1 MPLANPF
8 KLQKLLIEAFKNE
21 ERTILAGLFEAMF
34 NPESLTQNYRN
45 INSSLQGLI
54 TSGRAN
60 KYILSSPTTL
70 NLTLI
75 LDDTGVTSYG
85 LTKAAARGI
94 SALGLSL
101 SSNVSSLDNAVA
113 DAGKDLNARLTE
125 LLDLVQKYDGDLH
138 QSHFLKVTWG
148 SRINGFECFLE
159 SVDITYTLF
168 ARNGDPL
175 RAEVH
180 LSLIEDKSA
189 KKRKAE
195 EGTSSPDLTR
205 FLVVKSSDTL
215 PHLAKDIYGD
225 AAYYVQLAQVNGYDN
240 FRKLR
245 EGSTIQIP
253 PLKN

>member
-1 MPLANPF
+1 MALPNPF
-8 KLQKLLIEAFKNE
+8 KLQKLLIEAFDNE
-21 ERTILAGLFEAMF
+21 ERTKLAGQFEAMF
-34 NPESLTQNYRN
+34 NPESFSQNYKN
-45 INSSLQGLI
+45 INSHLQGLI

-70 NLTLI
+70 EFTLI
-75 LDDTGVTSYG
+75 LDDTGITSYG
-85 LTKAAARGI
+85 VTKAAAAGAA
-94 SALGLSL
+94 ALGVPL
-101 SSNVSSLDNAVA
+101 SSGVRPLDGAVA

-125 LLDLVQKYDGDLH
+125 LLNLIQKYKGDLH
-138 QSHFLKVTWG
+138 QSHYLKVTWG

-175 RAEVH
+175 RAEVR
-180 LSLIEDKSA
+180 LSLVEDKSA

-205 FLVVKSSDTL
+205 FLTVKSSDTL
-215 PHLAKDIYGD
+215 PQLAKNIYGD
-225 AAYYVQLAQVNGYDN
+225 STYYLHLAQVNGYDN

-253 PLKN
+253 RLEN

>member
-1 MPLANPF
+1 MALPNPF
-8 KLQKLLIEAFKNE
+8 KLQKLLIEAFENE
-21 ERTILAGLFEAMF
+21 ERTKLAGWFEAMF

-45 INSSLQGLI
+45 INSHLQGLI

-85 LTKAAARGI
+85 LTKLAGGGL

-101 SSNVSSLDNAVA
+101 STGISPLDDAVA
-113 DAGKDLNARLTE
+113 DAGKNLNDRINE
-125 LLDLVQKYDGDLH
+125 LLTLVQKYSGDLH

-148 SRINGFECFLE
+148 NHINGFECFLE
-159 SVDITYTLF
+159 SVDISYTLF
-168 ARNGDPL
+168 ARSGDPL

-195 EGTSSPDLTR
+195 EATSSPDLTR
-205 FLVVKSSDTL
+205 FLAVKSSDTL
-215 PHLAKDIYGD
+215 PQLAKNIYGD
-225 AAYYVQLAQVNGYDN
+225 AAYYIQLAQVNGYDN
-240 FRKLR
+240 FRKIR

-253 PLKN
+253 PLEN

>member
-1 MPLANPF
+1 MALANPF
-8 KLQKLLIEAFKNE
+8 KLQKLLIEAFDNQD
-21 ERTILAGLFEAMF
+21 RTKLAGQFEAMF
-34 NPESLTQNYRN
+34 NPESLSQNYRN
-45 INSSLQGLI
+45 VNSGLQGLV

-85 LTKAAARGI
+85 LTRLAGAGV
-94 SALGLSL
+94 SALGLSAG
-101 SSNVSSLDNAVA
+101 VDALDDTLA
-113 DAGKDLNARLTE
+113 DAAMSLNDRLAE
-125 LLDLVQKYDGDLH
+125 LLTLVQKYDGDLH

-159 SVDITYTLF
+159 SLDITYTLF

-215 PHLAKDIYGD
+215 PQLAQNIYGD
-225 AAYYVQLAQVNGYDN
+225 AAYYIQLAALNGYDN

>member
-1 MPLANPF
+1 MALANPF
-8 KLQKLLIEAFKNE
+8 KLQKLLIEAFQNV
-21 ERTILAGLFEAMF
+21 ERTKLAGQFEAMF
-34 NPESLTQNYRN
+34 NPETLTQNYRN
-45 INSSLQGLI
+45 INSSLQGLV
-54 TSGRAN
+54 TSGREN

-85 LTKAAARGI
+85 LTKVAGAGA
-94 SALGLSL
+94 SALGLS
-101 SSNVSSLDNAVA
+101 SGIDALDDALD
-113 DAGKDLNARLTE
+113 DAGKNLNDRLTE

-180 LSLIEDKSA
+180 LNLVEDKSA

-195 EGTSSPDLTR
+195 EATSSPDLTR

-215 PHLAKDIYGD
+215 PQLATGIYGD
-225 AAYYVQLAQVNGYDN
+225 PTFYIQLAQVNGYDN

>member
-1 MPLANPF
+1 MALPNPF
-8 KLQKLLIEAFKNE
+8 KLQKLLIEAFDNE
-21 ERTILAGLFEAMF
+21 ERTKLAGQFEAMF
-34 NPESLTQNYRN
+34 NPESFSQKYKN
-45 INSSLQGLI
+45 INSHLQGLI

-70 NLTLI
+70 DFTLI
-75 LDDTGVTSYG
+75 LDDTGITSYG
-85 LTKAAARGI
+85 VTKAAAAGV
-94 SALGLSL
+94 AGLGTPL
-101 SSNVSSLDNAVA
+101 SSGIGALDNAVA

-125 LLDLVQKYDGDLH
+125 LLNLIQKYKGDLH
-138 QSHFLKVTWG
+138 QSHYLKVTWG

-175 RAEVH
+175 RAEVR
-180 LSLIEDKSA
+180 LSLVEDKSA

-205 FLVVKSSDTL
+205 FLTVKSSDTL
-215 PHLAKDIYGD
+215 PQLAKNIYGD
-225 AAYYVQLAQVNGYDN
+225 STYYLHLAQVNGYDN

-245 EGSTIQIP
+245 EGSTIQTP
-253 PLKN
+253 PLEN

>member
-1 MPLANPF
+1 MALPNPF
-8 KLQKLLIEAFKNE
+8 KLQKLLIEAFDNE
-21 ERTILAGLFEAMF
+21 ERTKLAGQFEAMF
-34 NPESLTQNYRN
+34 NPESFSQNYKN
-45 INSSLQGLI
+45 INSHLQGLI

-85 LTKAAARGI
+85 LTKAAGKGI

-101 SSNVSSLDNAVA
+101 SSGFSPLDDAVTN
-113 DAGKDLNARLTE
+113 AGKNLNTRLTE
-125 LLDLVQKYDGDLH
+125 LLTLIQKYKGDLH
-138 QSHFLKVTWG
+138 QSHFLKITWG

-175 RAEVH
+175 RAEVR
-180 LSLIEDKSA
+180 LSLVEDKSA

-195 EGTSSPDLTR
+195 ESTSSPDLTR
-205 FLVVKSSDTL
+205 FLIVKSSDTL
-215 PHLAKDIYGD
+215 PQLGKDIYGD
-225 AAYYVQLAQVNGYDN
+225 AAYYIQLAQVNGYDN
-240 FRKLR
+240 FRMLR
-245 EGSTIQIP
+245 AGSTIRIP